1 MKKNLAKIEPN
12 PLSIKISK
20 DNENKVPNIITIQN
34 LTNKFLIFKLL
45 INNKGILLAK
55 PSTSYILP
63 SQNISVEIN
72 VYQNNLSIDVY
83 KKTKILITFIP
94 CDEEIKSVEQA
105 KNLFLIL
112 KKNGVEKQE
121 TFLDLNFIMEEII
134 NTDIVQGGDFNKNEN
149 NIYNN
154 NNNYLNNKQEKLILL
169 NDENTKNELI
179 SKNKEIV
186 KNIEINRKKLEN
198 LMEQNYKI
206 NEKSKNKI
214 HKKYNCDNLIMI
226 TLILLGLIIGSNF
239 ATVYNKLYKNK

>member
-1 MKKNLAKIEPN
+1 MKKNFAKIEPN
-12 PLSIKISK
+12 PLSIKISR
-20 DNENKVPNIITIQN
+20 DNENKIPKVITIQN

-72 VYQNNLSIDVY
+72 VYQNNLSLDEY
-83 KKTKILITFIP
+83 KKTKILITIIP

-134 NTDIVQGGDFNKNEN
+134 NTDIVQEDNLNKNEN
-149 NIYNN
+149 NF
-154 NNNYLNNKQEKLILL
+154 NNKEEKLILL

-179 SKNKEIV
+179 SKNKEIM
-186 KNIEINRKKLEN
+186 KNIETNRKKLEN
-198 LMEQNYKI
+198 LLEQNSKI
-206 NEKSKNKI
+206 NEKSKTKI

-226 TLILLGLIIGSNF
+226 TLILFGLIIGSNF
-239 ATVYNKLYKNK
+239 ATVYNKLFKKK

>member
-1 MKKNLAKIEPN
+1 MKKNFAKIEPN
-12 PLSIKISK
+12 PLSIKISR
-20 DNENKVPNIITIQN
+20 DNENKIPKVITIQN

-72 VYQNNLSIDVY
+72 VYQNNLSLDEY

-134 NTDIVQGGDFNKNEN
+134 NTDIVQEDNLNKNEN
-149 NIYNN
+149 NF
-154 NNNYLNNKQEKLILL
+154 NNKEEKLILL

-179 SKNKEIV
+179 SKNKEIM
-186 KNIEINRKKLEN
+186 KNIETNRKKLEN
-198 LMEQNYKI
+198 LLEQNSKI
-206 NEKSKNKI
+206 NEKSKTKI

-226 TLILLGLIIGSNF
+226 TLILFGLIIGSNF
-239 ATVYNKLYKNK
+239 ATVYNKLFKKK

>member
-1 MKKNLAKIEPN
+1 MKKNFVKIEPN
-12 PLSIKISK
+12 PLSLIISK
-20 DNENKVPNIITIQN
+20 DNNNRNNYNISIQN
-34 LTNKFLIFKLL
+34 LTEKNLIFGLF
-45 INNKGILLAK
+45 INLKGIILAK

-63 SQNISVEIN
+63 NQRTSVDIN
-72 VYQNNLSIDVY
+72 LIKNNLSLDEY

-94 CDEEIKSVEQA
+94 YDEEIKSVEQA
-105 KNLFLIL
+105 KNLFLVL

-134 NTDIVQGGDFNKNEN
+134 NTDIVQEDNLNKNEN
-149 NIYNN
+149 NF
-154 NNNYLNNKQEKLILL
+154 NNKEEKLILL

-186 KNIEINRKKLEN
+186 KNIETTRKKLEN

-206 NEKSKNKI
+206 NEKSKTKI

-226 TLILLGLIIGSNF
+226 TLILFGLIIGSNF
-239 ATVYNKLYKNK
+239 ATVYNKFFKKK

>member
-1 MKKNLAKIEPN
+1 MKKNFAKIEPN
-12 PLSIKISK
+12 PLSIKISR
-20 DNENKVPNIITIQN
+20 DNENKIPKVITIQN

-72 VYQNNLSIDVY
+72 VYQNNLSLDEY

-134 NTDIVQGGDFNKNEN
+134 NTDIVQEDNLNKNEN
-149 NIYNN
+149 NFGG
-154 NNNYLNNKQEKLILL
+154 KEEKLILL
-169 NDENTKNELI
+169 NDENIKNELI
-179 SKNKEIV
+179 SKNKEIM
-186 KNIEINRKKLEN
+186 KNIETNRKKLEN
-198 LMEQNYKI
+198 LLEQNSKI
-206 NEKSKNKI
+206 NEKSKTKI

-239 ATVYNKLYKNK
+239 ATVYNKFFKKK

>member
-1 MKKNLAKIEPN
+1 MKKNFAKIEPN
-12 PLSIKISK
+12 PLSIKISR
-20 DNENKVPNIITIQN
+20 DNENKIPKVITIQN

-72 VYQNNLSIDVY
+72 VYQNNLSLDEY
-83 KKTKILITFIP
+83 KKTKILITIIP

-134 NTDIVQGGDFNKNEN
+134 NTDIVQEDNLNKNEN
-149 NIYNN
+149 DF
-154 NNNYLNNKQEKLILL
+154 NNNYINNKEEKLILL

-179 SKNKEIV
+179 SKNKEIM
-186 KNIEINRKKLEN
+186 KNIETNRKKLEN
-198 LMEQNYKI
+198 LLEQNSKI
-206 NEKSKNKI
+206 NEKSKTKI

>member
-1 MKKNLAKIEPN
+1 MKKNFAKIEPN
-12 PLSIKISK
+12 PLSIKISR
-20 DNENKVPNIITIQN
+20 DNENKIPKVITIQN

-72 VYQNNLSIDVY
+72 VYQNNLSLDEY

-112 KKNGVEKQE
+112 KKNGAEKQE

-134 NTDIVQGGDFNKNEN
+134 NTDIVQEDNLNKNEN
-149 NIYNN
+149 YF
-154 NNNYLNNKQEKLILL
+154 NNKEEKLILL

-179 SKNKEIV
+179 SKNKEIM
-186 KNIEINRKKLEN
+186 KNIETNRKKLEN
-198 LMEQNYKI
+198 LLEQNSKI
-206 NEKSKNKI
+206 NEKSKTKI

-226 TLILLGLIIGSNF
+226 TLILFGLIIGSNF
-239 ATVYNKLYKNK
+239 ATVYNKFFKNK

>member
-1 MKKNLAKIEPN
+1 MKKNFAKIEPN
-12 PLSIKISK
+12 PLSIKISR
-20 DNENKVPNIITIQN
+20 DNENKIPKVITIQN

-72 VYQNNLSIDVY
+72 VYQNNLSLDEY
-83 KKTKILITFIP
+83 KKTKILITIIP

-112 KKNGVEKQE
+112 KKNCVEKQE

-134 NTDIVQGGDFNKNEN
+134 NTDIVQEDNLNKNEN
-149 NIYNN
+149 NF
-154 NNNYLNNKQEKLILL
+154 NNKEEKLILL

-179 SKNKEIV
+179 SKNKEIM
-186 KNIEINRKKLEN
+186 KNIETNRKKLEN
-198 LMEQNYKI
+198 LLEQNSKI
-206 NEKSKNKI
+206 NEKSKTKI

-226 TLILLGLIIGSNF
+226 TLILFGLIIGSNF
-239 ATVYNKLYKNK
+239 ATVYNKLFKKK

>member
-1 MKKNLAKIEPN
+1 MKKNFARIEPN
-12 PLSIKISK
+12 PLSLKISRE
-20 DNENKVPNIITIQN
+20 NENKTPNVISIQN
-34 LTNKFLIFKLL
+34 LTNKYLIFKLL

-72 VYQNNLSIDVY
+72 VYQNNLSLDEY

-105 KNLFLIL
+105 KNLFLVF

-121 TFLDLNFIMEEII
+121 TFLDLDFIMEEII
-134 NTDIVQGGDFNKNEN
+134 NTDIVVGGDNNKNEN
-149 NIYNN
+149 NINNIYNN
-154 NNNYLNNKQEKLILL
+154 KKEKLIFL
-169 NDENTKNELI
+169 NDENAKNELI
-179 SKNKEIV
+179 SKNKEIL

-198 LMEQNYKI
+198 LLEQSSKI
-206 NEKSKNKI
+206 NEKSRSNI

-226 TLILLGLIIGSNF
+226 SLILFGLIMGSNF
-239 ATVYNKLYKNK
+239 ALVYNKLFKNK

>member
-1 MKKNLAKIEPN
+1 MKKNFAKIEPN
-12 PLSIKISK
+12 PLSIKISR
-20 DNENKVPNIITIQN
+20 DNENKIPKVITIQN

-72 VYQNNLSIDVY
+72 VYQNNLSLDEY

-112 KKNGVEKQE
+112 KKNGAEKQE

-134 NTDIVQGGDFNKNEN
+134 NTDIVQEDNLNKNEN
-149 NIYNN
+149 YF
-154 NNNYLNNKQEKLILL
+154 NNKEEKLILL

-179 SKNKEIV
+179 SKNKEIM
-186 KNIEINRKKLEN
+186 KNIETNRKKLEN
-198 LMEQNYKI
+198 LLEQNSKI
-206 NEKSKNKI
+206 NEKSKTKI

-226 TLILLGLIIGSNF
+226 TLILFGLIIGSNF
-239 ATVYNKLYKNK
+239 ATVYNKLFKKK

>member
-1 MKKNLAKIEPN
+1 MKKNFAKIEPN
-12 PLSIKISK
+12 PLSIKISR
-20 DNENKVPNIITIQN
+20 DNENKIPKVITIQN
-34 LTNKFLIFKLL
+34 LTNNFLIFKLL

-72 VYQNNLSIDVY
+72 VYQNNLSLDEY

-134 NTDIVQGGDFNKNEN
+134 NTDIVQEDNLNKNEN
-149 NIYNN
+149 NF
-154 NNNYLNNKQEKLILL
+154 NNKEEKLILL

-179 SKNKEIV
+179 SKNKEIM

-198 LMEQNYKI
+198 LLEQKSKI
-206 NEKSKNKI
+206 NEKSKTKI

-226 TLILLGLIIGSNF
+226 TLILFGLIIGSNF
-239 ATVYNKLYKNK
+239 ATVYNKFFKNK

>member
-1 MKKNLAKIEPN
+1 MKKNFAKIEPN
-12 PLSIKISK
+12 PLSIKISR
-20 DNENKVPNIITIQN
+20 DNENKIPKVITIQN

-72 VYQNNLSIDVY
+72 VYQNNLSLDEY

-134 NTDIVQGGDFNKNEN
+134 NTDIVQEDNLNKNEN
-149 NIYNN
+149 NF
-154 NNNYLNNKQEKLILL
+154 NNKEEKLILL

-179 SKNKEIV
+179 SKNKEIM
-186 KNIEINRKKLEN
+186 KNIETNRKKLEN
-198 LMEQNYKI
+198 LLEQNSKI
-206 NEKSKNKI
+206 NEKSKTKI

-226 TLILLGLIIGSNF
+226 TLILFGLIIGSNF
-239 ATVYNKLYKNK
+239 AKVYNKFFKKK

>member
-1 MKKNLAKIEPN
+1 MKKNFAKIEPN
-12 PLSIKISK
+12 PLSIKISR
-20 DNENKVPNIITIQN
+20 DNENKIPKVITIQN

-72 VYQNNLSIDVY
+72 VYQNNLSLDEY

-134 NTDIVQGGDFNKNEN
+134 NTDIVQEDNLNKNEN
-149 NIYNN
+149 YI
-154 NNNYLNNKQEKLILL
+154 NNKEEKLILL

-179 SKNKEIV
+179 SKNKEIM
-186 KNIEINRKKLEN
+186 KNIETNRKKLEN
-198 LMEQNYKI
+198 LLEQNSKI
-206 NEKSKNKI
+206 NEKSKTKI

-226 TLILLGLIIGSNF
+226 TLILFGLIIGSNF
-239 ATVYNKLYKNK
+239 AKVYNKFFKKK

>member
-1 MKKNLAKIEPN
+1 MKKNFAKIEPN
-12 PLSIKISK
+12 PLSIKISR
-20 DNENKVPNIITIQN
+20 DNENKIPKVITIQN

-72 VYQNNLSIDVY
+72 VYQNNLSLDEY

-94 CDEEIKSVEQA
+94 YDEEIKSVEQA
-105 KNLFLIL
+105 KNLFLVL

-134 NTDIVQGGDFNKNEN
+134 NTDIVQEDNLNKNEN
-149 NIYNN
+149 NF
-154 NNNYLNNKQEKLILL
+154 NNKEEKLILL

-179 SKNKEIV
+179 SKNKEIM

-198 LMEQNYKI
+198 LLEQNSKI
-206 NEKSKNKI
+206 NEKSKTKI

-226 TLILLGLIIGSNF
+226 TLILFGLIIGSNF
-239 ATVYNKLYKNK
+239 ATVYNKFFKKK

>member
-1 MKKNLAKIEPN
+1 MKKNFAKIEPN
-12 PLSIKISK
+12 PLSIKISR
-20 DNENKVPNIITIQN
+20 DNENKIPKVITIQN

-72 VYQNNLSIDVY
+72 VYQNNLSLDEY

-134 NTDIVQGGDFNKNEN
+134 NTDIVQEDNLNKNEN
-149 NIYNN
+149 YI
-154 NNNYLNNKQEKLILL
+154 NNKEEKLILL

-179 SKNKEIV
+179 SKNKEIM
-186 KNIEINRKKLEN
+186 KNIETNRKKLEN
-198 LMEQNYKI
+198 LLEQNSKI
-206 NEKSKNKI
+206 NEKSKTKI

-226 TLILLGLIIGSNF
+226 TLILFGLIIGSNF
-239 ATVYNKLYKNK
+239 DTVYNKLFKKK

>member
-1 MKKNLAKIEPN
+1 MKKNFAKIEPN
-12 PLSIKISK
+12 PLSIKISR
-20 DNENKVPNIITIQN
+20 DNENKIPKVITIQN

-72 VYQNNLSIDVY
+72 VYQNNLSLDEY

-134 NTDIVQGGDFNKNEN
+134 NTDIVQEDNLNKNEN
-149 NIYNN
+149 YF
-154 NNNYLNNKQEKLILL
+154 NNKEEKLILL

-179 SKNKEIV
+179 SKNKEIM
-186 KNIEINRKKLEN
+186 KNIETNRKKLEN
-198 LMEQNYKI
+198 LLEQNSKI
-206 NEKSKNKI
+206 NEKSKTKI

-226 TLILLGLIIGSNF
+226 TLILFGLIIGSNF
-239 ATVYNKLYKNK
+239 ATVYNKLFKKK

>member
-72 VYQNNLSIDVY
+72 VYQNNLSLDEY

-94 CDEEIKSVEQA
+94 YDEEIKSVEQA
-105 KNLFLIL
+105 KNLFLVL

-134 NTDIVQGGDFNKNEN
+134 NTDIVQEDNLNKNEN
-149 NIYNN
+149 NF
-154 NNNYLNNKQEKLILL
+154 NNKEEKLILL

-179 SKNKEIV
+179 SKNKEIM

-198 LMEQNYKI
+198 LLEQNSKI
-206 NEKSKNKI
+206 NEKSKTKI

-226 TLILLGLIIGSNF
+226 TLILFGLIIGSNF
-239 ATVYNKLYKNK
+239 ATVYNKFFKKK

>member
-1 MKKNLAKIEPN
+1 MKKNFAKIEPN
-12 PLSIKISK
+12 PLSIKISR
-20 DNENKVPNIITIQN
+20 DNENKIPKVITIQN
-34 LTNKFLIFKLL
+34 LTNKFLIFKLF

-72 VYQNNLSIDVY
+72 VYQNNLSLDEY

-134 NTDIVQGGDFNKNEN
+134 NTDIVQEDNLNKNEN
-149 NIYNN
+149 YF
-154 NNNYLNNKQEKLILL
+154 NNKEEKLILL

-179 SKNKEIV
+179 SKNKEIM
-186 KNIEINRKKLEN
+186 KNIETNRKKLEN
-198 LMEQNYKI
+198 LLEQNSKI
-206 NEKSKNKI
+206 NEKSKTKI

-226 TLILLGLIIGSNF
+226 TLILFGLIIGSNF
-239 ATVYNKLYKNK
+239 ATVYNKKKKKK